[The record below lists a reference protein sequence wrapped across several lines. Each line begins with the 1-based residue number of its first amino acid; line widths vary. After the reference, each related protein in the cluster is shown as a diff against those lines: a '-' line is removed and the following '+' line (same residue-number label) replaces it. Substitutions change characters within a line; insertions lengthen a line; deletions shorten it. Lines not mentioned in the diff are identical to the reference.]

1 MASPKDTFA
10 AARRRDRRLVAGCLA
25 DDEDSWVE
33 LWHRYGPLVKSVA
46 RRVGCDAEEASDVLQ
61 RVALVAVQRLDQLR
75 DPAKLPGWLAGTA
88 RFQALAL
95 IRSRRPAEE
104 LHPWSSVDHAD
115 PGMLYQRDQ
124 ELVML
129 RRAMLDLD
137 ERCRRLIRSLDLQ
150 EPPAT
155 YQQVAES
162 EGLSPTSV
170 GPIRTRCLR
179 RLRKIIE
186 NLSQASPSAH
196 LQGEG

>member
-1 MASPKDTFA
+1 
-10 AARRRDRRLVAGCLA
+10 
-25 DDEDSWVE
+25 
-33 LWHRYGPLVKSVA
+33 
-46 RRVGCDAEEASDVLQ
+46 
-61 RVALVAVQRLDQLR
+61 
-75 DPAKLPGWLAGTA
+75 
-88 RFQALAL
+88 
-95 IRSRRPAEE
+95 
-104 LHPWSSVDHAD
+104 
-115 PGMLYQRDQ
+115 MLYQQDQ

-137 ERCRRLIRSLDLQ
+137 ERCQRLIRSLDLQ

-162 EGLSPTSV
+162 EGISPTSV

-186 NLSQASPSAH
+186 NLSQASSSAH